1 MWITLELNTSQ
12 EAATIKLYVKE
23 KYQESIQ
30 KIEKELSR
38 RLTFFK
44 WHYPSCLVLRKWVMN
59 LIKFSEEKTTFNF
72 WYKTVSKANCFG
84 RYSTISALR
93 VAWNVTSPRPR
104 PPPQDL
110 FIMNRP
116 KSFQNSTVI
125 ETSLSDFH
133 KMSLTVMKA
142 FLQKAT
148 PQNCKISKLS

>member
-93 VAWNVTSPRPR
+93 VAWNVTSPRP
-104 PPPQDL
+104 PPAP
-110 FIMNRP
+110 P
-116 KSFQNSTVI
+116 
-125 ETSLSDFH
+125 SLVYNEQT
-133 KMSLTVMKA
+133 K
-142 FLQKAT
+142 
-148 PQNCKISKLS
+148 KLSKFYGDRNKFVWFSQNVINSYESFFTKSNAPKL